1 MGGGLAGNQK
11 GSLEPSKHAS
21 LSVRSRRRHFPVRK
35 IVSHYSNAVFLFS
48 LIGIIAF
55 VWFILRALSQTLH
68 NIPSTHSKW
77 SFSTSK
83 GNEMEA
89 VPRPILVIA
98 GGGARTG
105 STFIFNILRVLM
117 RIRDPN
123 TVASSNWMLAKLVPE
138 NNTLTNYDRIALL
151 KSMGTSILIKVH
163 TAKQYYDFAGP
174 AHRNTF
180 AKEVDLLVT
189 GYRDLRDETVSA
201 YKMFAKNRSEWES
214 ESKWAEQCQALIRR
228 RNSLILE
235 AGSNVPVVDI
245 RYESWR
251 DGGSACFLQLIRQLG
266 SRIPWSY
273 TEQDYKST
281 LNEVLRLRV
290 PSGGDPSGRIDWH
303 ISNLMSPRHISTEQL
318 STEFV
323 DMGIRA
329 IIREPKCAAWLTE
342 KGYL

>member
-1 MGGGLAGNQK
+1 MKGVLASNQK
-11 GSLEPSKHAS
+11 GSLESGKHTS
-21 LSVRSRRRHFPVRK
+21 FNVRTRKRHFSVRR
-35 IVSHYSNAVFLFS
+35 IVSHYSNSVFVLALVGIVAIAWLFVH
-48 LIGIIAF
+48 I
-55 VWFILRALSQTLH
+55 LSQTLH
-68 NIPSTHSKW
+68 SIPSTRSTWSHWSSKDEVE
-77 SFSTSK
+77 T
-83 GNEMEA
+83 

-138 NNTLTNYDRIALL
+138 NRNLTDYDRIALL
-151 KSMGTSILIKVH
+151 KSMGTSVLIKVH
-163 TAKQYYDFAGP
+163 TAKQYYEFAGP
-174 AHRNTF
+174 AHRSTF

-228 RNSLILE
+228 RNSLINE
-235 AGSNVPVVDI
+235 AGSNVSVVDI

-251 DGGSACFLQLIRQLG
+251 NEGSAGILKLIRQLG
-266 SRIPWSY
+266 TRIPWSY
-273 TEQDYKST
+273 TEQDYT
-281 LNEVLRLRV
+281 NALAEVSRLRV
-290 PSGGDPSGRIDWH
+290 PSGGAPSARIDWH
-303 ISNLMSPRHISTEQL
+303 ISNLMSPRHISTERL
-318 STEFV
+318 NTEFV

-329 IIREPKCAAWLTE
+329 IMREPKCAAWLTD